1 MDNSLTQDII
11 LDVFFINLQLKFSQT
26 DNCLLYRINS
36 KLCKLCKCTIL
47 RIQVWV
53 IFADSF
59 F

>member
-11 LDVFFINLQLKFSQT
+11 LDVFFINLQLKFSQ
-26 DNCLLYRINS
+26 
-36 KLCKLCKCTIL
+36 LCKCTIL
-47 RIQVWV
+47 HIQVWV